1 MLLGRLAG
9 SSVTASLGLL
19 RATAAGATQG
29 GGGGG
34 IRNLNREKYEY
45 LRYTRLTKNK
55 GKTMIYEQTFLL
67 LSPRQHWVQEGWT
80 PDELDPLERWRR
92 AKKTEHS
99 SLFTNF
105 QKKKLVSKENYF
117 SM

>member
-1 MLLGRLAG
+1 
-9 SSVTASLGLL
+9 
-19 RATAAGATQG
+19 
-29 GGGGG
+29 
-34 IRNLNREKYEY
+34 
-45 LRYTRLTKNK
+45 
-55 GKTMIYEQTFLL
+55 MIYEQTFLL
-67 LSPRQHWVQEGWT
+67 LSPRQHWEQEGWT

-92 AKKTEHS
+92 AKKTNTEHS